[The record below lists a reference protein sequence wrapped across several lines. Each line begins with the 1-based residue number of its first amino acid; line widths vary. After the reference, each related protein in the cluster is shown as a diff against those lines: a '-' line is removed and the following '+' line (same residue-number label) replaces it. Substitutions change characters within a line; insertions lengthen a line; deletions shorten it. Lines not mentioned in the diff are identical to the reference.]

1 MKENEKVRVGTFLL
15 CGIPAFVLT
24 DTGFHPIREVEFG
37 IDLMQGTSRIL
48 RAQYRLAPSEM
59 RELMNQLQDHLDMGY
74 IQPRASCTNIVVIR
88 AALRAKKPELLTV
101 ILPQNLKKQ
110 PPESQE
116 LLNLHF
122 LCPLDNSDH
131 FVDSPYISVQ
141 TMENQIK
148 ELERQGS
155 SVASEV
161 ELERL
166 KCKRQQSAEM
176 IRKWER
182 MYKELHQ
189 VCVEMIVD
197 GGLTEVLLTKRMDK
211 EWMSKSRLSREYEHG
226 VEYFLKFAIKNAEDR
241 EAISCPCTKCGNLK
255 KKKVETI
262 RAHMYSNDIDLTYH
276 TWIWHGERSAMKN
289 SNNDRDQERE
299 DVPKFDAEEPI
310 DMVHAAFDSYAENP
324 TTFKNLLEDAEKP
337 LYPGCSKFTRL
348 SAVVKLFNLKAKYSW
363 SDKSCTD
370 LLNLLGEML
379 PDDNKLPLSFYD
391 AKKSLCAL
399 GITYEKI
406 HACPNDCIL
415 YRKEYEDMNS
425 CPTCGMSRWKMGQKD
440 TIKEG
445 VPAKVLWYFPPIP
458 RFVRMFRNKE
468 FSKELTWHADKRLN
482 DGYLRHPADA
492 PSWKLV
498 DHKWPNFAAD
508 SRNLRL
514 AISADGINPH
524 GMMSSTYSCWPV
536 LMITYNL
543 PPWLCMKRKFMM
555 LTMLISGPK
564 QPGND
569 IDVYLAPLID
579 DLKFLWDIGVEAYDA
594 YRQETFSLRA
604 VLLWTINDFPAYG
617 NISGCIVKGYHAC
630 PICGEETYSTRLK
643 HSRKMSYT
651 GHRRFLPANH
661 LYRRQR
667 KAFNGY
673 QEFNPAPK
681 PLSGDEVLK
690 KVDGIHCH
698 WGKMRKKIQSTKDD
712 VKPSFKTKSIFFELE
727 YWKHLYVRHV
737 LDVMHIEKNICES
750 LLGTL
755 LDIPGKTKDGIAA
768 RLDLAEMN
776 LRTDLAPVMG
786 EKKSFLPA
794 ACYTLTKDEKR
805 KILNSLCG
813 MQLPTCYSSNVK
825 NFVSMKDLKLVGL
838 KSHDYHTL
846 MQQLLPVAIRGVLP
860 KHVRDSITRL
870 CFFFNELC
878 NKVMDPSK
886 LDELQREI
894 VIILC
899 LLEKY
904 FPPSFFDIMIHL
916 TVHLVREVARVD
928 DHSTYQ
934 VSERLK
940 WMARGPSK
948 QVLKYSSYLI
958 DGVTYATR
966 ERDDMRVVQ
975 NSGVSLVAKIMQVS
989 TAKDKHP
996 IVSDMVFYGVIQE
1009 IWVVDY
1015 HKFQIP
1021 MFKCNW
1027 VENSNGIKVDD
1038 LGFTLVN
1045 LHRIGYKSDSFI
1057 LASQA
1062 KQVFYIEAPEDP
1074 LWSVVLAT
1082 PCREYFEYTKG
1093 EELEETA
1100 MHYHSS
1106 SRGLAPM
1113 DVDVADDN
1121 EPCIREDCDG
1131 IWVENN

>member
-1 MKENEKVRVGTFLL
+1 
-15 CGIPAFVLT
+15 
-24 DTGFHPIREVEFG
+24 
-37 IDLMQGTSRIL
+37 
-48 RAQYRLAPSEM
+48 
-59 RELMNQLQDHLDMGY
+59 
-74 IQPRASCTNIVVIR
+74 
-88 AALRAKKPELLTV
+88 
-101 ILPQNLKKQ
+101 
-110 PPESQE
+110 
-116 LLNLHF
+116 
-122 LCPLDNSDH
+122 
-131 FVDSPYISVQ
+131 
-141 TMENQIK
+141 
-148 ELERQGS
+148 
-155 SVASEV
+155 
-161 ELERL
+161 
-166 KCKRQQSAEM
+166 
-176 IRKWER
+176 
-182 MYKELHQ
+182 
-189 VCVEMIVD
+189 
-197 GGLTEVLLTKRMDK
+197 MDK

-255 KKKVETI
+255 KKKLETI
-262 RAHMYSNDIDLTYH
+262 RAHMYSNGIDLTYH

-379 PDDNKLPLSFYD
+379 RDDNELPLSFYD

-445 VPAKVLWYFPPIP
+445 VLAKVLWYFPPIP

-482 DGYLRHPADA
+482 DGYLRHPADE

-514 AISADGINPH
+514 ASSADGINPH
-524 GMMSSTYSCWPV
+524 GMMSSTYSCWPI

-569 IDVYLAPLID
+569 IDVYLEPLID
-579 DLKFLWDIGVEAYDA
+579 DLKFLWDTGVEAYDVGKLA
-594 YRQETFSLRA
+594 R
-604 VLLWTINDFPAYG
+604 
-617 NISGCIVKGYHAC
+617 CIVKGYHAC

-643 HSRKMSYT
+643 RSRKMSYT
-651 GHRRFLPANH
+651 GHRRFLPANNP
-661 LYRRQR
+661 YRRQR

-681 PLSGDEVLK
+681 PLSGDEVLI

-712 VKPSFKTKSIFFELE
+712 VKPSFKKKSIFFELE
-727 YWKHLYVRHV
+727 YWKHLFVRHV
-737 LDVMHIEKNICES
+737 LDVIHIEKNVCES

-776 LRTDLAPVMG
+776 LRTDLALVMG

-916 TVHLVREVARVD
+916 TVHLVREVKLCGPVWYRYMYPFERYMKILKGYVRNRNRPEGCMAECYIAEEAVEFCSDYLGSLHTIGIPTSHRQIELTKPLSAAIVQSIAEDELQQEHRYVLENDVDTDRYIEEHMAYLNARFPQRAKSKRWLQDEHNRTFSTWLLDRVACVD

-958 DGVTYATR
+958 DRVTYATR

-975 NSGVSLVAKIMQVS
+975 NSGVSLVAKTMQVS
-989 TAKDKHP
+989 SAKDKHP
-996 IVSDMVFYGVIQE
+996 IVSDM
-1009 IWVVDY
+1009 
-1015 HKFQIP
+1015 
-1021 MFKCNW
+1021 
-1027 VENSNGIKVDD
+1027 VDD

-1082 PCREYFEYTKG
+1082 PSREYFEYTKG

-1100 MHYHSS
+1100 MHYQSS

-1131 IWVENN
+1131 IWVLASEKLLENKYKAAQRSKEVPD

>member
-1 MKENEKVRVGTFLL
+1 
-15 CGIPAFVLT
+15 
-24 DTGFHPIREVEFG
+24 
-37 IDLMQGTSRIL
+37 
-48 RAQYRLAPSEM
+48 
-59 RELMNQLQDHLDMGY
+59 
-74 IQPRASCTNIVVIR
+74 
-88 AALRAKKPELLTV
+88 
-101 ILPQNLKKQ
+101 
-110 PPESQE
+110 
-116 LLNLHF
+116 
-122 LCPLDNSDH
+122 
-131 FVDSPYISVQ
+131 
-141 TMENQIK
+141 
-148 ELERQGS
+148 
-155 SVASEV
+155 
-161 ELERL
+161 
-166 KCKRQQSAEM
+166 
-176 IRKWER
+176 
-182 MYKELHQ
+182 
-189 VCVEMIVD
+189 
-197 GGLTEVLLTKRMDK
+197 MDK

-262 RAHMYSNDIDLTYH
+262 RAHMYSNCIDLTYH

-299 DVPKFDAEEPI
+299 DVPTFDAEEPI

-324 TTFKNLLEDAEKP
+324 ATFKNLLEDAEKP

-379 PDDNKLPLSFYD
+379 PDDNELPLSFYD

-579 DLKFLWDIGVEAYDA
+579 DLKFLWDTGVEAYDA

-617 NISGCIVKGYHAC
+617 NMSGCIVKGYHAC

-661 LYRRQR
+661 PYRRQR

-690 KVDGIHCH
+690 KFDGIHCH

-712 VKPSFKTKSIFFELE
+712 VKPSFKKKSIFFELE

-737 LDVMHIEKNICES
+737 LDVMHIEKNVCES

-916 TVHLVREVARVD
+916 TVHLVREVKLCGPVWYRYMYPFERYMKILKGYVRNRNRPEGCMAECYIAEEAVEFCSDYLGSFHTIGIPTSHRQIELTKPLSAVIVQSIAEDELQQAHRYVLENDVD
-928 DHSTYQ
+928 TD
-934 VSERLK
+934 R
-940 WMARGPSK
+940 
-948 QVLKYSSYLI
+948 
-958 DGVTYATR
+958 
-966 ERDDMRVVQ
+966 
-975 NSGVSLVAKIMQVS
+975 
-989 TAKDKHP
+989 
-996 IVSDMVFYGVIQE
+996 
-1009 IWVVDY
+1009 
-1015 HKFQIP
+1015 
-1021 MFKCNW
+1021 
-1027 VENSNGIKVDD
+1027 
-1038 LGFTLVN
+1038 
-1045 LHRIGYKSDSFI
+1045 
-1057 LASQA
+1057 
-1062 KQVFYIEAPEDP
+1062 YIE
-1074 LWSVVLAT
+1074 
-1082 PCREYFEYTKG
+1082 
-1093 EELEETA
+1093 
-1100 MHYHSS
+1100 
-1106 SRGLAPM
+1106 
-1113 DVDVADDN
+1113 
-1121 EPCIREDCDG
+1121 
-1131 IWVENN
+1131 

>member
-1 MKENEKVRVGTFLL
+1 
-15 CGIPAFVLT
+15 
-24 DTGFHPIREVEFG
+24 
-37 IDLMQGTSRIL
+37 
-48 RAQYRLAPSEM
+48 
-59 RELMNQLQDHLDMGY
+59 
-74 IQPRASCTNIVVIR
+74 
-88 AALRAKKPELLTV
+88 
-101 ILPQNLKKQ
+101 
-110 PPESQE
+110 
-116 LLNLHF
+116 
-122 LCPLDNSDH
+122 
-131 FVDSPYISVQ
+131 
-141 TMENQIK
+141 
-148 ELERQGS
+148 
-155 SVASEV
+155 
-161 ELERL
+161 
-166 KCKRQQSAEM
+166 
-176 IRKWER
+176 
-182 MYKELHQ
+182 
-189 VCVEMIVD
+189 
-197 GGLTEVLLTKRMDK
+197 MDK
-211 EWMSKSRLSREYEHG
+211 EWMSKSRLSSEYEHG
-226 VEYFLKFAIKNAEDR
+226 VESFLQFAIKNAEDR

-262 RAHMYSNDIDLTYH
+262 RAHMYSNGVDLTYH

-289 SNNDRDQERE
+289 SKNDRDQERE
-299 DVPKFDAEEPI
+299 DVPKFDTEEPI
-310 DMVHAAFDSYAENP
+310 DMVHDAFDSYADNP

-337 LYPGCSKFTRL
+337 LYPGCIKFTRL
-348 SAVVKLFNLKAKYSW
+348 STVVKLFNLKAKYSW

-379 PDDNKLPLSFYD
+379 PDDNELPLSFYD

-415 YRKEYEDMNS
+415 YRKEYDDFNS

-445 VPAKVLWYFPPIP
+445 VPAKVLWYFPPNP

-468 FSKELTWHADKRLN
+468 FSKELTWHADKRVN

-498 DHKWPNFAAD
+498 DHKCPNFAAD

-524 GMMSSTYSCWPV
+524 
-536 LMITYNL
+536 
-543 PPWLCMKRKFMM
+543 
-555 LTMLISGPK
+555 
-564 QPGND
+564 
-569 IDVYLAPLID
+569 
-579 DLKFLWDIGVEAYDA
+579 
-594 YRQETFSLRA
+594 
-604 VLLWTINDFPAYG
+604 
-617 NISGCIVKGYHAC
+617 GCIVKGYHAC

-661 LYRRQR
+661 PYRRQR
-667 KAFNGY
+667 KAFNGD

-698 WGKMRKKIQSTKDD
+698 WGKMRKKIQSMKDD
-712 VKPSFKTKSIFFELE
+712 VKPSFKKKSIFFELE

-737 LDVMHIEKNICES
+737 LDVMHIEKNVCES

-755 LDIPGKTKDGIAA
+755 LDISGKTKDGIAA

-776 LRTDLAPVMG
+776 LRTNLALVIG

-805 KILNSLCG
+805 KILNSLSG

-860 KHVRDSITRL
+860 KHVRDSITRF

-904 FPPSFFDIMIHL
+904 FPPSFFYIMIHL
-916 TVHLVREVARVD
+916 TVHLVREVKLCGPVWYRYMYPFERYMKILKDYLGSWHTIGIPTSHRQIEITKPLSVAVVQSITEDELKQAHRYLTLNNNLNREHMAYLNARFPQRAKSKRWLQDEHNRTFSTWFLDRVARVD

-934 VSERLK
+934 VSDRLK
-940 WMARGPSK
+940 WIARGPSK

-975 NSGVSLVAKIMQVS
+975 NSEVSLVAKTMQVS
-989 TAKDKHP
+989 SAKDKHP

-1009 IWVVDY
+1009 ILVVDY

-1074 LWSVVLAT
+1074 LWSVVLVT
-1082 PCREYFEYTKG
+1082 PSREYFEYTKG
-1093 EELEETA
+1093 EELEESA
-1100 MHYHSS
+1100 MHYQSE

-1131 IWVENN
+1131 IWVLASEKLLENKYKAAQPSKEVHD

>member
-1 MKENEKVRVGTFLL
+1 
-15 CGIPAFVLT
+15 
-24 DTGFHPIREVEFG
+24 
-37 IDLMQGTSRIL
+37 
-48 RAQYRLAPSEM
+48 
-59 RELMNQLQDHLDMGY
+59 
-74 IQPRASCTNIVVIR
+74 
-88 AALRAKKPELLTV
+88 
-101 ILPQNLKKQ
+101 
-110 PPESQE
+110 
-116 LLNLHF
+116 
-122 LCPLDNSDH
+122 
-131 FVDSPYISVQ
+131 
-141 TMENQIK
+141 
-148 ELERQGS
+148 
-155 SVASEV
+155 
-161 ELERL
+161 
-166 KCKRQQSAEM
+166 
-176 IRKWER
+176 
-182 MYKELHQ
+182 
-189 VCVEMIVD
+189 
-197 GGLTEVLLTKRMDK
+197 
-211 EWMSKSRLSREYEHG
+211 
-226 VEYFLKFAIKNAEDR
+226 
-241 EAISCPCTKCGNLK
+241 
-255 KKKVETI
+255 
-262 RAHMYSNDIDLTYH
+262 MYSNGVDLTYH

-289 SNNDRDQERE
+289 SKNDRDQERE
-299 DVPKFDAEEPI
+299 DEPKFDVEEPI

-379 PDDNKLPLSFYD
+379 PDDNELPLFFYD

-399 GITYEKI
+399 
-406 HACPNDCIL
+406 
-415 YRKEYEDMNS
+415 
-425 CPTCGMSRWKMGQKD
+425 
-440 TIKEG
+440 
-445 VPAKVLWYFPPIP
+445 
-458 RFVRMFRNKE
+458 
-468 FSKELTWHADKRLN
+468 
-482 DGYLRHPADA
+482 ADA
-492 PSWKLV
+492 PFWKLV

-514 AISADGINPH
+514 AISADGINTH

-579 DLKFLWDIGVEAYDA
+579 DLKFLWDIVVEAYDA

-617 NISGCIVKGYHAC
+617 KMSGCIVKGYHAC

-643 HSRKMSYT
+643 HSRKMLYT

-661 LYRRQR
+661 PYRRQI
-667 KAFNGY
+667 KAFNGD

-690 KVDGIHCH
+690 KFDGIHCH
-698 WGKMRKKIQSTKDD
+698 WGKMRKKIHSTNDD
-712 VKPSFKTKSIFFELE
+712 VKLSFKKKSIFFELE
-727 YWKHLYVRHV
+727 YWKHLYVRYV
-737 LDVMHIEKNICES
+737 LDVMHIEKNVCES
-750 LLGTL
+750 LLDTL
-755 LDIPGKTKDGIAA
+755 LEISGKTKDGIAA

-776 LRTDLAPVMG
+776 LRTDLALVMG

-805 KILNSLCG
+805 KILNSLSR

-838 KSHDYHTL
+838 KSHNYHTL
-846 MQQLLPVAIRGVLP
+846 MQQLLPVAIRGVLT

-894 VIILC
+894 VHVSFEIYMKILKGYVRNRNRPEGC
-899 LLEKY
+899 MAECYIAEEAVEFCSDYLGSLHTIGIPTIHRQIELTKPLSAAVVQSITEDELQQAHHYVLENDVDTDRYIEAKSKRWLQDEHNRTFSTWLL
-904 FPPSFFDIMIHL
+904 D
-916 TVHLVREVARVD
+916 RVARVD

-948 QVLKYSSYLI
+948 KVLKYSSYLI
-958 DGVTYATR
+958 DGVAYATR

-975 NSGVSLVAKIMQVS
+975 NSGVSLVANTMQVS
-989 TAKDKHP
+989 SAKDKHP

-1015 HKFQIP
+1015 QKFQIP

-1038 LGFTLVN
+1038 LGFMLVN

-1082 PCREYFEYTKG
+1082 PSREYFEYTKG
-1093 EELEETA
+1093 EELKETA
-1100 MHYHSS
+1100 MHYQSS

-1121 EPCIREDCDG
+1121 EPCICEDCDG